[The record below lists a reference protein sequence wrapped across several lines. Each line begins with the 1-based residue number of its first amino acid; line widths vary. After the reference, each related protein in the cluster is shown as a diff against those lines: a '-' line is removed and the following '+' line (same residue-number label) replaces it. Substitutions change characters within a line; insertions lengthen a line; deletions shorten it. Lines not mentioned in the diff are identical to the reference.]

1 MRVDVG
7 DIELH
12 VHEKGAGRPFLA
24 LHGGP
29 GVDGSVWFPALDPL
43 ADEGWRVLAVDQ
55 RANGLSDGGDP
66 ARWTVSQMADDVESV
81 LTSLEL
87 ESAVVAGWSFGSF
100 VAQSHMVRHGSASA
114 YVLIGTVGEPA
125 AVHAVHERLAVFEPE
140 RLRAQVT

>member
-24 LHGGP
+24 VHGGP

-55 RANGLSDGGDP
+55 RANGLSDSGDP
-66 ARWTVSQMADDVESV
+66 ARWTVALMRSV
-81 LTSLEL
+81 SLGTSVRPSVATEIVCRARLMVTASSAGFSARASTTERAKHFSGSVIGHRGQGSSSSLAEL
-87 ESAVVAGWSFGSF
+87 S
-100 VAQSHMVRHGSASA
+100 
-114 YVLIGTVGEPA
+114 PA
-125 AVHAVHERLAVFEPE
+125 
-140 RLRAQVT
+140 

>member
-66 ARWTVSQMADDVESV
+66 ARAPLGNPQRSTPSTNASP
-81 LTSLEL
+81 SSSP
-87 ESAVVAGWSFGSF
+87 SA
-100 VAQSHMVRHGSASA
+100 
-114 YVLIGTVGEPA
+114 
-125 AVHAVHERLAVFEPE
+125 
-140 RLRAQVT
+140 